1 MAIFPGTM
9 YDDILVGGPGDDI
22 IWGGRGD
29 DELSGGEGDDRLIGG
44 PGADVLD
51 GGPGNNTAGY
61 AGSRGGVH
69 VDLSASFSGPDDAN
83 APVRGADAAGDSL
96 TNIQNVWGSMFGDA
110 LIGNHEANILLGFGG
125 NDQLRGNEG
134 ADYLRGGDGAD
145 TIRGDAG
152 DDMVFGDMGVDKVTG
167 GDGNDVVWGGKGD
180 DTVLDG
186 EAGDDTIEGGDGA
199 DMITGG
205 DGIDAVSYTR
215 SPEAVTVDLRVAPA
229 DATAD
234 RPHAAGGHATGDEI
248 AMDVE
253 NIIGSLYDDVLHGR
267 DHETNVIMGLDGNDA
282 ILGWCGADMLVG
294 GPGMDTLYGG
304 NSDDTLMGGMGD
316 DALKGETGNDI
327 LSGGAGADKLFGG
340 TVNPDTMEHTD
351 HGDNDTA
358 DYSESDAAVTIDLS
372 RTSRSMPNPI
382 GEGGHAEGDE
392 LYGIESLKGSMYDD
406 VLAGTDAANT
416 LTGMDGDDM
425 LTGKGGDDTIDGG
438 MGDDT
443 IDGGAGADMLMGGD
457 GDDTFVYG
465 MVDDAAAATDD
476 PGTGRVAGAPDV
488 PTDGSL
494 DLYQIDETR
503 YRLIDL
509 DDAQPDGDAMVSGG
523 DGMDTIDASG
533 ATGAVHINLNVMR
546 LVAAPMDEGGAGQD
560 AQPLQEAPVYTSIEM
575 VMGGEGNDILKG
587 NAAAPTTLMGG
598 EGDDTLEG
606 GSQDDLLEGGAG
618 NDNLMGMAGSDTL
631 DGGAGNDTLD
641 GGSNADYLMGGSG
654 DDSLAGGTGDDT
666 LAGGLGNDTLVGG
679 DGADTYVYTGGQ
691 DEITFEVSRAGGD
704 RIDLSALELTE
715 NELEDILAGART
727 DGGNTYLNVVGEWDA
742 GSGIGGWDIQLTG
755 YLEADHGD
763 LAMSDFIL

>member
-9 YDDILVGGPGDDI
+9 YDDVGEMALIGGSEDDI

-29 DELSGGEGDDRLIGG
+29 DELRGGEGDDRLIGG

-69 VDLSASFSGPDDAN
+69 VDLSASFSGPDDEN
-83 APVRGADAAGDSL
+83 APVRGGDAAGDSL
-96 TNIQNVWGSMFGDA
+96 TNIQNLWGSMFGDA
-110 LIGNHEANILLGFGG
+110 LIGNHEANILLGFRG
-125 NDQLRGNEG
+125 NDQLTGNEG

-145 TIRGDAG
+145 TIMGDAG
-152 DDMVFGDMGVDKVTG
+152 NDMVFGDMGVDKVKG
-167 GDGNDVVWGGKGD
+167 GAGNDMVWGGKGD

-186 EAGDDTIEGGDGA
+186 EAGDDTIEGGAGA
-199 DMITGG
+199 DVITGG
-205 DGIDAVSYTR
+205 DGNDTVAYTR
-215 SPEAVTVDLRVAPA
+215 SPEGVTVDLRVAPA
-229 DATAD
+229 DATAEQ
-234 RPHAAGGHATGDEI
+234 PHAAGGHATGDEI

-253 NIIGSLYDDVLHGR
+253 NIIGSMHDDVLHGR

-282 ILGWCGADMLVG
+282 IMGWCGADKLMG

-316 DALKGETGNDI
+316 DALKGGTGNDI
-327 LSGGAGADKLFGG
+327 LSGGAGADKIFGG

-358 DYSESDAAVTIDLS
+358 DYSESDAGVTIDLS
-372 RTSRSMPNPI
+372 NTSRSMPNPI

-392 LYGIESLKGSMYDD
+392 LQGIESLKGSMYDD
-406 VLAGTDAANT
+406 MLTGTDAPNT
-416 LTGMDGDDM
+416 LNGMDGDDM

-443 IDGGAGADMLMGGD
+443 INGGAGADMLIGGA
-457 GDDTFVYG
+457 GDDTFVYR

-476 PGTGRVAGAPDV
+476 PNTGRVAGAPDV
-488 PTDGSL
+488 PADGSL

-503 YRLIDL
+503 YRVIDL
-509 DDAQPDGDAMVSGG
+509 ADDQADGDLMVSGG
-523 DGMDTIDASG
+523 DGMDTVDASG

-546 LVAAPMDEGGAGQD
+546 LVAAPMDEVAANPGTTPPVAGQD
-560 AQPLQEAPVYTSIEM
+560 AQPLQEAPIYTSIEM
-575 VMGGEGNDILKG
+575 VMGGEGNDTLKG
-587 NAAAPTTLMGG
+587 NAAAPTTLVGG

-606 GSQDDLLEGGAG
+606 GSQDDTLE
-618 NDNLMGMAGSDTL
+618 
-631 DGGAGNDTLD
+631 GGAGNDTLD

-654 DDSLAGGTGDDT
+654 DDSLAGGTGNDT

-691 DEITFEVSRAGGD
+691 DEITFQVSRAGGD
-704 RIDLSALELTE
+704 RIDLSALELTAS
-715 NELEDILAGART
+715 ELEDVLAGART
-727 DGGNTYLNVVGEWDA
+727 DAGNTYLNVVGDWDA

-755 YLEADHGD
+755 YLEADDGD

>member
-9 YDDILVGGPGDDI
+9 YDDILVGGSEDDI

-83 APVRGADAAGDSL
+83 APVRGADATGDSL

-125 NDQLRGNEG
+125 NDQLTGNEG

-145 TIRGDAG
+145 TIMGDAG
-152 DDMVFGDMGVDKVTG
+152 DDMVFGDMGVDKVKG
-167 GDGNDVVWGGKGD
+167 GAGNDVVWGGKGD

-186 EAGDDTIEGGDGA
+186 EAGDDTIEGGAGA

-205 DGIDAVSYTR
+205 DGIDTVAYTR
-215 SPEAVTVDLRVAPA
+215 SPEAVTVDLRIAPA

-234 RPHAAGGHATGDEI
+234 NPHAAGGHATGDEI

-253 NIIGSLYDDVLHGR
+253 NIIGSMYDDVLHGR

-282 ILGWCGADMLVG
+282 IMGWCGADKLMG

-316 DALKGETGNDI
+316 DALKGGTGNDI
-327 LSGGAGADKLFGG
+327 LSGGAGADKIFGG
-340 TVNPDTMEHTD
+340 TVDPETMEHTD

-358 DYSESDAAVTIDLS
+358 DYSESDAGVTIDLS
-372 RTSRSMPNPI
+372 NTSRSMPNPI

-392 LYGIESLKGSMYDD
+392 LQGIESLNGSMYDD
-406 VLAGTDAANT
+406 VLTGTDGANT
-416 LTGMDGDDM
+416 LEGMDGDDM

-443 IDGGAGADMLMGGD
+443 
-457 GDDTFVYG
+457 
-465 MVDDAAAATDD
+465 
-476 PGTGRVAGAPDV
+476 
-488 PTDGSL
+488 
-494 DLYQIDETR
+494 
-503 YRLIDL
+503 
-509 DDAQPDGDAMVSGG
+509 
-523 DGMDTIDASG
+523 
-533 ATGAVHINLNVMR
+533 
-546 LVAAPMDEGGAGQD
+546 
-560 AQPLQEAPVYTSIEM
+560 
-575 VMGGEGNDILKG
+575 
-587 NAAAPTTLMGG
+587 
-598 EGDDTLEG
+598 
-606 GSQDDLLEGGAG
+606 
-618 NDNLMGMAGSDTL
+618 
-631 DGGAGNDTLD
+631 
-641 GGSNADYLMGGSG
+641 
-654 DDSLAGGTGDDT
+654 

-679 DGADTYVYTGGQ
+679 DGEDTYVYTGGQ

-715 NELEDILAGART
+715 SELEDILAGART
-727 DGGNTYLNVVGEWDA
+727 DGGNTYLNVVGAWDA
-742 GSGIGGWDIQLTG
+742 SSGIGGWDIQLTG
-755 YLEADHGD
+755 YLEADDGD